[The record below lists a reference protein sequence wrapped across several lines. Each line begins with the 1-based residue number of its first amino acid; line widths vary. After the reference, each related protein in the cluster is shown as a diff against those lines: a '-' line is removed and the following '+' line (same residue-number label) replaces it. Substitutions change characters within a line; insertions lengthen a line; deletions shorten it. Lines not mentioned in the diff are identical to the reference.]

1 MDDNNDNNVV
11 QLQLQLAPPPPRVME
26 HVPDAMLMYLH
37 EALTNEGNIFVP
49 RRYDTEAGRA
59 YCVDFYNTLIFELA
73 TRDIDTETG
82 IRIEYIT
89 HDLLP
94 R

>member
-1 MDDNNDNNVV
+1 MDDNNDNVV
-11 QLQLQLAPPPPRVME
+11 QLQLQLAPPPPRIME

-49 RRYDTEAGRA
+49 RRYDTEAGRT
-59 YCVDFYNTLIFELA
+59 YCVGFYTDLMQEIEL
-73 TRDIDTETG
+73 RDIDTETG
-82 IRIEYIT
+82 TRIEYIT

>member
-1 MDDNNDNNVV
+1 MDDTDNNVV
-11 QLQLQLAPPPPRVME
+11 QLQLQLAPPPPRIME

-59 YCVDFYNTLIFELA
+59 YCVGFYTDLMQEIEL
-73 TRDIDTETG
+73 RDIDTETG
-82 IRIEYIT
+82 TRIEYIT